1 MTLKFQIEQLQFYDT
16 NTNPSSASRTEFK
29 LDTPMGVLWPVIETM
44 YQVAEKCRKKEILKD
59 YALQLQI
66 VIIKVSPEQFFGE
79 KINNL
84 LHTQKLI

>member
-1 MTLKFQIEQLQFYDT
+1 
-16 NTNPSSASRTEFK
+16 
-29 LDTPMGVLWPVIETM
+29 M

-84 LHTQKLI
+84 VHTQKLI